1 MTRDGP
7 MCGATVN
14 SGHSCPECSGG
25 QSDGTAVK
33 EVATDGADA
42 NAPPSDDGHLPA
54 DLWVT
59 IGAGVTSLAAGA
71 VGYMSTY
78 LYWESEFPF
87 PIISLIT
94 FAYLIQMESGK
105 KAVGTGLY
113 IISALL
119 ILW

>member
-1 MTRDGP
+1 
-7 MCGATVN
+7 
-14 SGHSCPECSGG
+14 
-25 QSDGTAVK
+25 
-33 EVATDGADA
+33 
-42 NAPPSDDGHLPA
+42 
-54 DLWVT
+54 
-59 IGAGVTSLAAGA
+59 
-71 VGYMSTY
+71 MSTY